1 MNTSRCGKLP
11 AAPQTSLCATA
22 LAVSI
27 LCLAPQLTSAQQT
40 NEQST
45 QKSNAEHV
53 LDTVQVTGNWLGT
66 GLENSVKTFAG
77 ARTVVNEQQIE
88 QSGAASIG
96 DVMRRIPGVQSTDNS
111 GTAGS
116 AISLNIGVRGLT
128 GRYTP
133 RSTVLLD
140 GIPMA
145 VAPYGQPQLS
155 FAPVSLGNIES
166 IDVVR
171 SGGAVRYGPQNV
183 GGVINFNTKPIPD
196 GPEITGDASIREN
209 IYTEGGG
216 SNTQYS
222 AFVGTTL
229 ENGLGL
235 ALLYSGMAGR
245 EWRKGSDDDVNDV
258 ALKFSYDITGRSR
271 VYGKMSYYDVRSRTP
286 GGLTVAQYNA
296 DPFQNTRPNDYWSG
310 NRTGFDLGYVNTIS
324 ASQEF
329 EIRTFFNDS
338 YRQSTLQQSA
348 TQIAHQPRNYSTF
361 GIEPRYTQRV
371 ALGPTLHDITV
382 GYRYIRERGDDNAYN
397 QSLVTGVAGP
407 TTTFDNATDAH
418 AVYIDDRIAIGSWRI
433 VPGVR
438 FEHIDTTRQQRGAT
452 SQFESMNNKALPSI
466 NVSYLVNNAW
476 IMFADY
482 STSFGPVQNTQLN
495 SQTPNNPL
503 QPEVA
508 RTFELGTRWTDNR
521 IKAELTAFKIKF
533 DNQILQVP
541 GLFPATFQNI
551 GATDHDGVE
560 SAIDY
565 TFDRAGLLAGLNV
578 YANYTYTRAIQKS
591 GATAGQDVPFYSR
604 NTDTI
609 GARYDWRNW
618 TFNVS
623 TTHQSSQYSD
633 LANTV
638 AESADGSVGRIP
650 GFRTWNLQAMFKVP
664 QWKRT
669 DITIGLNNVFDKRY
683 YTRTTDS
690 NAGRLVGAPRMV
702 YIQAR
707 AGF

>member
-1 MNTSRCGKLP
+1 MTPPRAG
-11 AAPQTSLCATA
+11 
-22 LAVSI
+22 
-27 LCLAPQLTSAQQT
+27 AQQSD
-40 NEQST
+40 ESSGQSG
-45 QKSNAEHV
+45 NAERV
-53 LDTVQVTGNWLGT
+53 LETVQVSGNWLGT
-66 GLENSVKTFAG
+66 GLQNSVKTFPG
-77 ARTVVNEQQIE
+77 ARTVVSEQQIE
-88 QSGAASIG
+88 QSGAQSIG

-116 AISLNIGVRGLT
+116 AVSLNIGVRGLS

-183 GGVINFNTKPIPD
+183 GGIINFNTKPIPT
-196 GPEITGDASIREN
+196 GPGITGEASVREN

-216 SNTQYS
+216 SNTQYN

-229 ENGLGL
+229 DSGLGL
-235 ALLYSGMAGR
+235 ALLYSGMTGR
-245 EWRKGSDDDVNDV
+245 EWRKGSDDDVHDLAV
-258 ALKFSYDITGRSR
+258 KFAYDITPTQQ
-271 VYGKMSYYDVRSRTP
+271 VYGKVSYYDVKSRTP
-286 GGLTVAQYNA
+286 GGLTVAQFNA

-310 NRTGFDLGYVNTIS
+310 NRYGFDLGYVNTIS
-324 ASQEF
+324 ANQEF

-348 TQIAHQPRNYSTF
+348 TVIAHQPRNYTTF
-361 GIEPRYTQRV
+361 GIEPRFTQRV
-371 ALGPTLHDITV
+371 ALGPTTHDITV
-382 GYRYIRERGDDNAYN
+382 GYRYIRERGDDNTYN
-397 QSLVTGVAGP
+397 QNLITGVKAT

-418 AVYIDDRIAIGSWRI
+418 AVYIDDRIAYGNWRI

-438 FEHIDTTRQQRGAT
+438 FEHIDTTRQQRGT
-452 SQFESMNNKALPSI
+452 TTQWDSLNNKALPSV

-476 IMFADY
+476 TVFADY

-508 RTFELGTRWTDNR
+508 KTFEVGTRWTDNN

-560 SAIDY
+560 AAIDY
-565 TFDRAGLLAGLNV
+565 AFDRGSLLGGLNL

-591 GATAGQDVPFYSR
+591 GTTAGLDVPFYSR
-604 NTDTI
+604 TTDTI
-609 GARYDWRNW
+609 GARYDWRSW

-623 TTHQSSQYSD
+623 TTHQSKQYAD

-638 AESADGSVGRIP
+638 AESADGSNGLIP
-650 GFRTWNLQAMFKVP
+650 GFRTWNIQAMFKVP
-664 QWKRT
+664 QRKNT
-669 DITIGLNNVFDKRY
+669 DIAIGINNLFDKRY

-707 AGF
+707 AAF